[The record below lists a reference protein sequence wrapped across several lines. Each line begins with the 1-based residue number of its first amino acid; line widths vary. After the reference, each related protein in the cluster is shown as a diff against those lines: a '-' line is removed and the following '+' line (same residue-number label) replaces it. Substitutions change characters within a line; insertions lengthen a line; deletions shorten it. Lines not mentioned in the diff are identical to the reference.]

1 MSPHERKK
9 IFLLLPEILDDTKQ
23 ITCLTT
29 EYYYHNTNSE
39 DYVLINVYEHF
50 RNYFGQKGA
59 TIKSM
64 DMLPGF
70 DELWY
75 YSAFGISTPMN
86 CILTA
91 AKKYGIPKKDL
102 QPLNCKECF
111 STAYKVAIKY
121 HPYQCKKQ
129 GYWESFVN
137 DLNTKDTNPLTSKL
151 LVSIFEYYESIFHGQ
166 SPSVPKD
173 DVFKAEFRL
182 ALKFAVWVQSQKELF
197 TEDFDIAKISSSPT
211 PMLQALV
218 KGFQNFYDIK
228 RGVCL

>member
-1 MSPHERKK
+1 MSTLERKR
-9 IFLLLPEILDDTKQ
+9 IFLLLPEILDDSMQ
-23 ITCLTT
+23 ITYLTT
-29 EYYYHNTNSE
+29 EYYYQKTNLQ

-50 RNYFGQKGA
+50 RNYFGQKVA

-75 YSAFGISTPMN
+75 YSAFGISNPMK

-91 AKKYGIPKKDL
+91 ADKYGIPKKDL

-111 STAYKVAIKY
+111 STVYKIAIKY
-121 HPYQCKKQ
+121 HPSQCNKQ

-137 DLNTKDTNPLTSKL
+137 DLNTKDSNPLTSKL
-151 LVSIFEYYESIFHGQ
+151 LVSIFEYYESIFHGH
-166 SPSVPKD
+166 SPFVPKE

-182 ALKFAVWVQSQKELF
+182 ALNFTLWVQAQELF
-197 TEDFDIAKISSSPT
+197 SGDFDITKISATPT
-211 PMLQALV
+211 PMLQALIN
-218 KGFQNFYDIK
+218 GFQEYYRMKQVI
-228 RGVCL
+228 LS